1 MNFPAAEAD
10 MKHGEHVRQPP
21 PPQKK
26 RKDKLKMNAGQQY

>member
-21 PPQKK
+21 PPQK